1 MPRWA
6 WVAGPVLAAV
16 GASAPA
22 VAQPLP
28 PPDFSARRT
37 ADPGPSLLGAPVAV
51 AGYPVRTAPEPTP
64 PTPLAPVEAP
74 PPPPAR
80 VALGAPSV
88 AGQEPVGMVVPAG
101 AAETVRASRPDAPP
115 PADPVNDFLTRRAG
129 TPEKKSDRERERD
142 PDPGRRR
149 TARAFGDRIHDII
162 GDRGDW
168 FCGDHAFDGFISPV
182 TNPFLFEDP
191 RSVTEARL
199 IYMYQRIPGAQ
210 PDTGGGSV
218 SYFGLQGRV
227 AITNRL
233 SFTISKLGGTWFSP
247 SNEIV
252 VPDSVG
258 FAELWLG
265 PKFTFIRNEETC
277 SLLAG
282 GLQFQIP
289 VGSGT
294 VYQNTGALSLVP
306 YVTYGQKFFKD
317 AGLGSVNTMVNA
329 AYAFSTTDAR
339 SDYLSLSGH
348 VSWDVMNWN
357 YFYPLFELNYTLV
370 TTNGTARPFIGSEGR
385 DMFNL
390 GASAK
395 GHGLLTG
402 AFGARYK
409 FGGKDT
415 FQLGAAY
422 EFPIAGPRDFFNSRL
437 ILDFIVRY

>member
-6 WVAGPVLAAV
+6 WVAGTVLAAL

-22 VAQPLP
+22 GAQPLP
-28 PPDFSARRT
+28 PPDLPARRA
-37 ADPGPSLLGAPVAV
+37 ADPGPSLLEAPVAV
-51 AGYPVRTAPEPTP
+51 AGFPVRTAPEPVRTAP
-64 PTPLAPVEAP
+64 EPVPTPQPPVEPAR
-74 PPPPAR
+74 PAR
-80 VALGAPSV
+80 VGLGAPSV

-101 AAETVRASRPDAPP
+101 AAESVRASRPDAPP

-129 TPEKKSDRERERD
+129 PSEKKSDRDR
-142 PDPGRRR
+142 DPGRR
-149 TARAFGDRIHDII
+149 TSGSFGDRLHDII
-162 GDRGDW
+162 GERDGW
-168 FCGDHAFDGFISPV
+168 FCSDHAFDGFISPV

-199 IYMYQRIPGAQ
+199 IYMYQRIPGGQ

-218 SYFGLQGRV
+218 NYFGLQARV

-247 SNEIV
+247 ANEV
-252 VPDSVG
+252 VIPDSVG

-265 PKFTFIRNEETC
+265 PKYTFIRDEETG

-289 VGSGT
+289 VGSAS

-306 YVTYGQKFFKD
+306 YATYAQKFFCN
-317 AGLGSVNTMVNA
+317 APLGSVNAMGNV

-339 SDYLSLSGH
+339 SDYLSISGH
-348 VSWDVMNWN
+348 LDWDVLNKN
-357 YFYPLFELNYTLV
+357 HFFPLFELNYTLV
-370 TTNGTARPFIGSEGR
+370 TTNGTARPYIGSEGR

-390 GASAK
+390 GGAAK

-409 FGGKDT
+409 FNET

-422 EFPIAGPRDFFNSRL
+422 EFPIAGPHDFFSSRFV
-437 ILDFIVRY
+437 LDFIVRY